1 MEGEST
7 ANAKIEKCV
16 LAEVLQTSKWGK
28 APLQKS
34 CKHQNEEK
42 RPCRSSANTKMRKSV
57 LAEVLQTP
65 KWGKA
70 PLQKFC
76 KHQNEEKRPC
86 RSPANAKM
94 GKSVLAEV
102 LQTPKWE
109 KALLQKFC
117 KRQNGEKHF
126 CRNAAKPRNFFEVFA
141 GVPQVPR
148 KTFWPLR
155 ESRKHLHLF
164 SMRNGNA
171 LLAPFMKK
179 IGVGVFAD
187 ALEQQATRVEISN
200 PYTLYLAEE

>member
-1 MEGEST
+1 MEGEDT

-16 LAEVLQTSKWGK
+16 LAG
-28 APLQKS
+28 
-34 CKHQNEEK
+34 
-42 RPCRSSANTKMRKSV
+42 
-57 LAEVLQTP
+57 VLQTP

-76 KHQNEEKRPC
+76 KHQNEEMRPC

-94 GKSVLAEV
+94 GKSTFAET
-102 LQTPKWE
+102 LQSPETSSKCLRESRKSPGKLFGVCGSP
-109 KALLQKFC
+109 ASLS
-117 KRQNGEKHF
+117 
-126 CRNAAKPRNFFEVFA
+126 RNFLVFA

-148 KTFWPLR
+148 KTFWCLR

-164 SMRNGNA
+164 STRNGNA

-179 IGVGVFAD
+179 IGVGIFAG

-200 PYTLYLAEE
+200 PYTLYY